1 MPAKSI
7 ALYVA
12 IALLLLMTLVLILPS
27 DFWHHY
33 TEILLDPAHLA
44 VEVTIML
51 VVDVFFLGMV
61 WPLLRSMAK
70 TQAHKVA
77 LAEHLVIDREHGVS
91 HHHATATASSQPATE
106 PTREE
111 TR

>member
-1 MPAKSI
+1 MPAKSV
-7 ALYVA
+7 ALYAV
-12 IALLLLMTLVLILPS
+12 IGVLLLTTLVLVLPG

-44 VEVTIML
+44 VEVTLML
-51 VVDVFFLGMV
+51 VVDVVFLGMV

-70 TQAHKVA
+70 VQAHKVA
-77 LAEHLVIDREHGVS
+77 RAEHLVIDREHGVT
-91 HHHATATASSQPATE
+91 HDHAAASVSETMQ
-106 PTREE
+106 EE